1 MKTGILVW
9 LAFSVFMTSSKWAA
23 SGRLRTTLAISL
35 AITTLTWLMSDRI
48 SEISDKEI
56 RAFIDQDIVRNSILG
71 LVTIESVCVS
81 LILWKSMR
89 DGRSGLSGKIFD
101 VLTITP
107 SLAFMPA
114 TVLAVHEVISKWNS
128 VDFGVAAILTSFA
141 TCWTAWILAIVI
153 RRILR
158 EDVTRIELAALVTI
172 SFLPWSAVVM
182 AWARFSIGSYVPA
195 PIAIASSEATPAFWA
210 MAFGLLALGFMV
222 RRFLDIIQERRL
234 G

>member
-9 LAFSVFMTSSKWAA
+9 LAYSIVTTAAKWAA
-23 SGRLRTTLAISL
+23 SGRARSTLAV
-35 AITTLTWLMSDRI
+35 AATLTAVTWLMSDRI
-48 SEISDKEI
+48 SEISDREI

-71 LVTIESVCVS
+71 IVTIESVCVS
-81 LILWKSMR
+81 LFLWKSMR
-89 DGRSGLSGKIFD
+89 EGRSSLSGKIFE
-101 VLTITP
+101 VLTIAP

-128 VDFGVAAILTSFA
+128 VDFGFAAIGTSFV
-141 TCWTAWILAIVI
+141 TCWTAWILSIAI

-158 EDVTRIELAALVTI
+158 EDAARIELAALVTI

-182 AWARFSIGSYVPA
+182 GWVRVSIGSYVPA
-195 PIAIASSEATPAFWA
+195 PIARASSEATPALWA
-210 MAFGLLALGFMV
+210 MAFGLPALGFMI
-222 RRFLDIIQERRL
+222 RRFLDKVQERRL

>member
-9 LAFSVFMTSSKWAA
+9 LAFSVVTTSTKWAA

-56 RAFIDQDIVRNSILG
+56 RALIDQDIVRNSILG

-81 LILWKSMR
+81 LFLWKSMR
-89 DGRSGLSGKIFD
+89 EGQSGLAGKVFQ
-101 VLTITP
+101 VLTIAP
-107 SLAFMPA
+107 SLAFFPA

-128 VDFGVAAILTSFA
+128 VDFGVAAIVTSSV
-141 TCWTAWILAIVI
+141 TCWTAWILSIAI

-158 EDVTRIELAALVTI
+158 EDSARIELAALVTI

-182 AWARFSIGSYVPA
+182 GWVRLSISSYAPA
-195 PIAIASSEATPAFWA
+195 PIARVSSNATPAFWTITFA
-210 MAFGLLALGFMV
+210 LPALGFMI
-222 RRFLDIIQERRL
+222 RRILDKIQERSL

>member
-9 LAFSVFMTSSKWAA
+9 LAFSVVTTTTKWAA
-23 SGRLRTTLAISL
+23 SGRLWTTLAISL
-35 AITTLTWLMSDRI
+35 AMMTLTWLMSDRI

-56 RAFIDQDIVRNSILG
+56 RALFDQDIVRNSILG

-81 LILWKSMR
+81 LFLWKSMR

-101 VLTITP
+101 VLTVAP

-114 TVLAVHEVISKWNS
+114 TVLAVQEVISKWNS
-128 VDFGVAAILTSFA
+128 VDFGFAAIGTSFV
-141 TCWTAWILAIVI
+141 TCWTAWILSIAI

-158 EDVTRIELAALVTI
+158 EDAARIELAALVTI
-172 SFLPWSAVVM
+172 SFLPWSAIVM
-182 AWARFSIGSYVPA
+182 GWAKLSIGSDVSA
-195 PIAIASSEATPAFWA
+195 PIARASSEATPAFWA
-210 MAFGLLALGFMV
+210 MTFGLPTVGFMI

-234 G
+234 V